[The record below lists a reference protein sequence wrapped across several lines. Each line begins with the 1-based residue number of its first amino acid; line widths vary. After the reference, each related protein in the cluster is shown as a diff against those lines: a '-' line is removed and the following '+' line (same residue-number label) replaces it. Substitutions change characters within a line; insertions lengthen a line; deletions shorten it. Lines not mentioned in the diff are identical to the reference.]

1 MERCQRSETRE
12 RISVCEVELT
22 VSKPRIEHALANEAR
37 TSTSVVGNVDPL
49 PVLLIGHGSR
59 DTDGRQALIDLAAA
73 FARYDCRRPV
83 IPCFLEL
90 TEPTI
95 ADGVAECDR
104 LGYKDVV
111 ALPVLLFGARHN
123 KFDITN
129 ELDTLSQRFPQIAF
143 HYGAPL
149 GITTE
154 LLEGLRANLS
164 ALEGSLATSGSQVG
178 RADTTLLFVGR
189 GSSDPEANS
198 EACKLARL
206 LWEGSGYGAIE
217 VCFVGITHP
226 RLEVGF
232 DRALLLK
239 PKRIIVVPYFLFTG
253 VLVKKIQAAT
263 VARNEAHSGT
273 EIVCLPELGISPAV
287 LQSLYVREREAQAG
301 QIQMNCQL
309 CKFRI
314 ATSEALGAAGHS
326 HGERSHEHHHKH
338 PHGQHHH
345 EIAEDP
351 YAKESDYHHRI
362 WSVP

>member
-1 MERCQRSETRE
+1 MAVVESNLTAY
-12 RISVCEVELT
+12 EVDLT
-22 VSKPRIEHALANEAR
+22 TSNSRVVDSWAN
-37 TSTSVVGNVDPL
+37 GNIDGDAAPL

-59 DTDGRQALIDLAAA
+59 DASGRQALLDLAEA
-73 FARYDCRRPV
+73 FARIDRRRPV

-104 LGYKDVV
+104 LGYSDVV

-123 KFDITN
+123 KFDITG
-129 ELDTLSQRFPQIAF
+129 ELDVLNRQYPHITF

-149 GITTE
+149 GITTH
-154 LLEGLRANLS
+154 LLEELKQTIASVERS
-164 ALEGSLATSGSQVG
+164 LESVRKS
-178 RADTTLLFVGR
+178 DTILLFVGR
-189 GSSDPEANS
+189 GSSDPEANG

-206 LWEGSGYGAIE
+206 LWEGSGYHSVE

-232 DRALLLK
+232 DRALLMN
-239 PKRIIVVPYFLFTG
+239 PKRIIVVPYFMFTG
-253 VLVKKIQAAT
+253 VLVKKIQAA
-263 VARNEAHSGT
+263 VAARNLAHSET
-273 EIVCLPELGISPAV
+273 EIVCLPELGISSAV
-287 LQSLYVREREAQAG
+287 LQSLYLREREALNG

-314 ATSEALGAAGHS
+314 AGSDAIGGGDGHGHNG
-326 HGERSHEHHHKH
+326 HGYGHHHNG
-338 PHGQHHH
+338 HGHGHHH
-345 EIAEDP
+345 SGTGEDP
-351 YAKESDYHHRI
+351 YAKESDYHQRI